1 MAAQRRRGDAGD
13 MSLRLALTDSQ
24 PLYREALASWLR
36 RQQDVVLLAELAD
49 PPLLAGWLDIAL
61 PRPEVAVIGLTGAD
75 ELQLVHALKQRWP
88 GIALVALSHV
98 DEPALA
104 AAWQSAGGHSLWL
117 RDTAPD
123 RLLLGL
129 LEAQSQPHTDAA
141 AQGERIA

>member
-1 MAAQRRRGDAGD
+1 MVAHAGYSDALG

-24 PLYREALASWLR
+24 PLYREALAAWLR
-36 RQQDVVLLAELAD
+36 RQQQVVLLAELAD
-49 PPLLAGWLDIAL
+49 PPLLHGWLDVAS
-61 PRPEVAVIGLTGAD
+61 PRPEVVVIGLAGAD
-75 ELQLVHALKQRWP
+75 ELQLVQTLKQRWP

-129 LEAQSQPHTDAA
+129 LEAQSQPRTDAA
-141 AQGERIA
+141 TRLPRLA